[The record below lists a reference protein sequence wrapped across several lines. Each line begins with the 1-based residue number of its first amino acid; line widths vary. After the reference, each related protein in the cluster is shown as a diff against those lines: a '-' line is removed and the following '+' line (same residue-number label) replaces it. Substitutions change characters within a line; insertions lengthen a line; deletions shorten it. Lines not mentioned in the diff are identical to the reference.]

1 MEFKNETLKD
11 VISENLVVL
20 IVGETVG
27 KESFELQTYY
37 ASSNNQFRKII
48 CEYFLQTDVITP
60 DYSWKLEKLLIENR
74 IGLTD
79 ICKHKVD
86 GKNITASIKDCLK
99 FIDELKQKI
108 KKYKPQIVVF
118 NGKCGKLNKSLLN
131 KFFNTNNDLYFGKQ
145 DYKLDECNTTFY
157 ILPSTSNVAQNINK
171 IKSDFVKPSDLSGN
185 LKLKC
190 WQKMAEIYK
199 NILDKK

>member
-1 MEFKNETLKD
+1 MELKNETLKD
-11 VISENLVVL
+11 IISENLVML

-37 ASSNNQFRKII
+37 ASNNNQFRKII
-48 CEYFLQTDVITP
+48 CEYFLQTDIITP
-60 DYSWKLEKLLIENR
+60 DYPLKLEKLLLKNR

-79 ICKHKVD
+79 ICKYKVD
-86 GKNITASIKDCLK
+86 GKNIAVPIKDCIK

-118 NGKCGKLNKSLLN
+118 NGKCGKLNKKLLN
-131 KFFNTNNDLYFGKQ
+131 KFFNTNKDLYFGKQ
-145 DYKLDECNTTFY
+145 DYKFDECNTIFY
-157 ILPSTSNVAQNINK
+157 ILPSTSNVAQYIK
-171 IKSDFVKPSDLSGN
+171 KVKSDFIKPNNLNDN

-190 WQKMAEIYK
+190 WQKMAKIYK